1 MHHIC
6 ILRGLSSSPFAAAW
20 AVNYGGGG
28 GGTIEEADKFNSAFA
43 VVKKLEE
50 EEIKKSNGRLTS

>member
-20 AVNYGGGG
+20 AVNYCGGG
-28 GGTIEEADKFNSAFA
+28 GGTIEADKFNSAFA